1 MEIPYNPELGETR
14 FTEAFKNQAPAP
26 QQAQTL
32 QQVPQPEILE
42 NKNIQ
47 LPPKAEE
54 NKEAILIE
62 IFLKKEKNSIDYAYN
77 SEFLDL
83 ILYNK
88 NIIVGMLEQIK
99 LDVLTG
105 EKPKNE

>member
-1 MEIPYNPELGETR
+1 MEIPYSPELGETR
-14 FTEAFKNQAPAP
+14 FSETLKS
-26 QQAQTL
+26 QQL
-32 QQVPQPEILE
+32 QQVPPISPQNPEIQE

-47 LPPKAEE
+47 LPPKVEE
-54 NKEAILIE
+54 NKEETLIG

-77 SEFLDL
+77 SDFLDL

-105 EKPKNE
+105 EKPENE